1 MMVFGGRP
9 AILGKLPNLQEF
21 IRELKANDKADIKSK
36 SVHARSGFRVWGSG
50 FRVVDF
56 TF

>member
-1 MMVFGGRP
+1 MVFGGP
-9 AILGKLPNLQEF
+9 PILGRLSHLQEF

-56 TF
+56 RF